1 MKPESDATALQNRN
15 QKAESRNGGQGLAA
29 AETRPHPGPPSAVAL
44 LRRTGPLPQER
55 ELTPLREGLAAG
67 ETAAAPEE
75 AHPVFRQALEIL
87 RREMPPPEARGTTP
101 GLQSPQT
108 AQDPQPE
115 PAGTSSR
122 PPPARFAS
130 APDQPMEGRPAL
142 DLPTNFTNGHESGP
156 DQPMEGRPV
165 LDSALRTPHS
175 ALATEIIPARM
186 LNEFVYCQRLFYYEF
201 VEGVFVESADTLRG
215 GAIHQRV
222 DSGSGALA
230 KATKAESRKR
240 KAEMPGPGKPKAE
253 EATAKNA
260 DALTP
265 ALSPRRGGEETTAE
279 NADKPEPETIHS
291 RSVQMG
297 SERLGVVAKMDLV
310 EVRAALADGGR
321 DHETTG
327 PRDHGAPAKGAAPA
341 NGTGDKGGDKGA
353 RPHPGP
359 LPQER
364 EADLFTQASDK
375 GPGKGADKGAD
386 KGIRNRAADG
396 TGDLLAA
403 LEVCPVD
410 YKAGAPREGEEAN
423 ELWDTDKMQLGL
435 QALILRDNGYSCN
448 EGVIYYR
455 ATKQRVRLPITC
467 ELESWVLQNVAQ
479 ARRVV
484 AGPIPAPLV
493 HSPKCVRCS
502 LAPVCLPD
510 ETRMFQVRSAEC
522 GVRSAE
528 HESAGPALAPPRRL
542 IAARDDTRALYL
554 NTQGYRVGCKDEV
567 LQVKEKDKVI
577 EEVRMRDVS
586 HVALFGNIQISTQA
600 IQSLCELEIP
610 VTYFSMG
617 GWFYGITRGHGMKN
631 VFLRMEQFRLARE
644 ETACLALARQFVHGK
659 IRNHRTLLMRNHLEP
674 PESIILKLKRA
685 SEDALSAASIQELL
699 GVEGAAASQYFGQ
712 FSGMVKVEDDLP
724 GLETRRK
731 DDRQAAFNFNFSNRN
746 RRPPTDPVNA
756 MLSLAY
762 SLLSKDCTL
771 AALAVG
777 FDPYLGFYHQPRFG
791 RPALGLDLME
801 EFRPLI
807 AESTVLSCINNRV
820 VTEKDFVRAGQA
832 VNLSAPG
839 RKRFFQTYEQR
850 MSSLITHPLFDYK
863 VSYRRA
869 LELQARLLAKTL
881 TGEIAQYL
889 PLVTR

>member
-1 MKPESDATALQNRN
+1 MDEKRPIPSEPRSTEPEEPIASRGISPGAVAGRSEGKRPPRQVTTEPKRLEIVVRVSPVEPQQSEPPKPV
-15 QKAESRNGGQGLAA
+15 AEVA
-29 AETRPHPGPPSAVAL
+29 AEPTSVLPAATEPVLTRPTGDGKVAG
-44 LRRTGPLPQER
+44 REVEPQ
-55 ELTPLREGLAAG
+55 
-67 ETAAAPEE
+67 
-75 AHPVFRQALEIL
+75 Q
-87 RREMPPPEARGTTP
+87 
-101 GLQSPQT
+101 
-108 AQDPQPE
+108 
-115 PAGTSSR
+115 
-122 PPPARFAS
+122 
-130 APDQPMEGRPAL
+130 
-142 DLPTNFTNGHESGP
+142 
-156 DQPMEGRPV
+156 
-165 LDSALRTPHS
+165 
-175 ALATEIIPARM
+175 IPARM

-222 DSGSGALA
+222 DSGSGALPAAKKKA
-230 KATKAESRKR
+230 KAEKK
-240 KAEMPGPGKPKAE
+240 
-253 EATAKNA
+253 
-260 DALTP
+260 
-265 ALSPRRGGEETTAE
+265 TAE
-279 NADKPEPETIHS
+279 DQPAATIDAPTKESEAQDTEPETIHS

-310 EVRAALADGGR
+310 EVRAALANVASD
-321 DHETTG
+321 
-327 PRDHGAPAKGAAPA
+327 
-341 NGTGDKGGDKGA
+341 
-353 RPHPGP
+353 
-359 LPQER
+359 
-364 EADLFTQASDK
+364 EAGDLFS
-375 GPGKGADKGAD
+375 
-386 KGIRNRAADG
+386 
-396 TGDLLAA
+396 A

-410 YKAGAPREGEEAN
+410 YKAGAPKEGEEAN
-423 ELWDTDKMQLGL
+423 ELWDTDRMQLGL
-435 QALILRDNGYSCN
+435 QALILRDNGYTCN

-455 ATKQRVRLPITC
+455 ATKQRVRLPITT
-467 ELESWVLQNVAQ
+467 ELENWILQNIAE
-479 ARRVV
+479 AKRVI

-510 ETRMFQVRSAEC
+510 ETRMLAQTTLKVDVSFGEKAVTPATESEDSKQV
-522 GVRSAE
+522 
-528 HESAGPALAPPRRL
+528 AGEPPRRL

-554 NTQGYRVGCKDEV
+554 NTPGYRVGCKDEV
-567 LQVKEKDKVI
+567 LVVKDKDRVI

-600 IQSLCELEIP
+600 IQSLCEQEVP

-631 VFLRMEQFRLARE
+631 VFLRMEQFRLARD
-644 ETACLALARQFVHGK
+644 ETTCLSLARQFVHGK

-674 PESIILKLKRA
+674 PEAIIGKLKRA
-685 SEDALSAASIQELL
+685 SEDALAAASIEELL
-699 GVEGAAASQYFGQ
+699 GIEGAAASQYFQQ

-724 GLETRRK
+724 GLETQRK
-731 DDRQAAFNFNFSNRN
+731 DHGQLAFNFNFSNRN

-762 SLLSKDCTL
+762 SMLSKDCTL

-832 VNLSAPG
+832 VNLTAPG

-869 LELQARLLAKTL
+869 LELQVRLLAKTL
-881 TGEIAQYL
+881 TGEIAEYI
-889 PLVTR
+889 PLMTR

>member
-1 MKPESDATALQNRN
+1 MP
-15 QKAESRNGGQGLAA
+15 
-29 AETRPHPGPPSAVAL
+29 PG
-44 LRRTGPLPQER
+44 
-55 ELTPLREGLAAG
+55 G
-67 ETAAAPEE
+67 ETVGAAPQSESVVISPGQLSS
-75 AHPVFRQALEIL
+75 PVV
-87 RREMPPPEARGTTP
+87 
-101 GLQSPQT
+101 SPASNID
-108 AQDPQPE
+108 AQ
-115 PAGTSSR
+115 
-122 PPPARFAS
+122 
-130 APDQPMEGRPAL
+130 
-142 DLPTNFTNGHESGP
+142 
-156 DQPMEGRPV
+156 
-165 LDSALRTPHS
+165 RTE
-175 ALATEIIPARM
+175 TIPARM

-201 VEGVFVESADTLRG
+201 VEGVFVESVDTLRG

-222 DSGSGALA
+222 DSGSGALPAA
-230 KATKAESRKR
+230 KK
-240 KAEMPGPGKPKAE
+240 KPKAE
-253 EATAKNA
+253 KRKVEDETAAPAAATSKEPETQNAEA
-260 DALTP
+260 
-265 ALSPRRGGEETTAE
+265 
-279 NADKPEPETIHS
+279 ETIHS

-310 EVRAALADGGR
+310 ESKADT
-321 DHETTG
+321 E
-327 PRDHGAPAKGAAPA
+327 
-341 NGTGDKGGDKGA
+341 
-353 RPHPGP
+353 
-359 LPQER
+359 
-364 EADLFTQASDK
+364 
-375 GPGKGADKGAD
+375 
-386 KGIRNRAADG
+386 
-396 TGDLLAA
+396 DLLTA

-410 YKAGAPREGEEAN
+410 YKAGAPKEGEEAN

-435 QALILRDNGYSCN
+435 QALILRDNGYTCN

-455 ATKQRVRLPITC
+455 ATKQRVRLPITP
-467 ELESWVLQNVAQ
+467 ELENWILQNIAE
-479 ARRVV
+479 AKRIIT
-484 AGPIPAPLV
+484 GPIPAPLI

-510 ETRMFQVRSAEC
+510 ETRMLAQTPLEGDANVAEKPGEVSAEDPQ
-522 GVRSAE
+522 RA
-528 HESAGPALAPPRRL
+528 AGDPPRRL

-567 LQVKEKDKVI
+567 LVVKEKDRVV

-586 HVALFGNIQISTQA
+586 HVALFGNVQISTQA
-600 IQSLCELEIP
+600 IQSLCEQEVP

-617 GWFYGITRGHGMKN
+617 GWFYGITRGHAMKN
-631 VFLRMEQFRLARE
+631 VFLRMEQFRLARD
-644 ETACLALARQFVHGK
+644 ETKCLSLARQFVHGK

-674 PESIILKLKRA
+674 PEAIIGKLKRA
-685 SEDALSAASIQELL
+685 SEDALAAASIEMLL
-699 GVEGAAASQYFGQ
+699 GIEGAAASQYFQQ

-724 GLETRRK
+724 GLEMPGNDTK
-731 DDRQAAFNFNFSNRN
+731 QLAFNFNFTNRN

-762 SLLSKDCTL
+762 SMLAKDCTL

-832 VNLSAPG
+832 VNLTAPG

-869 LELQARLLAKTL
+869 LELQARLLAKSL
-881 TGEIAQYL
+881 TAEILEYI
-889 PLVTR
+889 PLMTR

>member
-1 MKPESDATALQNRN
+1 MNDQDPPTPTENRVDETEMTPPLRQDDSGATISNRDQKNAKVSASHRSGGDAAIPLLPLFPPVQNQSSSERLAGTDSPYLGPDGSAGALPYLPRP
-15 QKAESRNGGQGLAA
+15 AESKKVEIVVRIESTDPKPGDPTGTLAENKPSLTISA
-29 AETRPHPGPPSAVAL
+29 FSLQPSA
-44 LRRTGPLPQER
+44 LPPTS
-55 ELTPLREGLAAG
+55 L
-67 ETAAAPEE
+67 
-75 AHPVFRQALEIL
+75 
-87 RREMPPPEARGTTP
+87 PPPLQPSRARED
-101 GLQSPQT
+101 SPQ
-108 AQDPQPE
+108 Q
-115 PAGTSSR
+115 
-122 PPPARFAS
+122 
-130 APDQPMEGRPAL
+130 
-142 DLPTNFTNGHESGP
+142 
-156 DQPMEGRPV
+156 
-165 LDSALRTPHS
+165 
-175 ALATEIIPARM
+175 IPARM
-186 LNEFVYCQRLFYYEF
+186 MNEFVYCQRLFY
-201 VEGVFVESADTLRG
+201 TLRG
-215 GAIHQRV
+215 AAIHQRV
-222 DSGSGALA
+222 DSGTGALPKA
-230 KATKAESRKR
+230 KKKAEAEKAKEEMGAALNPTARSGVSRPTLDSEPNSSVSI
-240 KAEMPGPGKPKAE
+240 A
-253 EATAKNA
+253 
-260 DALTP
+260 
-265 ALSPRRGGEETTAE
+265 
-279 NADKPEPETIHS
+279 PEPEIIHS

-310 EVRAALADGGR
+310 EVRAA
-321 DHETTG
+321 
-327 PRDHGAPAKGAAPA
+327 PA
-341 NGTGDKGGDKGA
+341 NANDATV
-353 RPHPGP
+353 
-359 LPQER
+359 
-364 EADLFTQASDK
+364 DLFT
-375 GPGKGADKGAD
+375 
-386 KGIRNRAADG
+386 
-396 TGDLLAA
+396 A

-410 YKAGAPREGEEAN
+410 YKAGAPKEGAEGAGRAGLN

-435 QALILRDNGYSCN
+435 QALILRDNGYNCT

-455 ATKQRVRLPITC
+455 ATKQRVRLPITA
-467 ELESWVLQNVAQ
+467 ELETWILQEIAD
-479 ARRVV
+479 AKRVITE
-484 AGPIPAPLV
+484 PIPAPLV

-510 ETRMFQVRSAEC
+510 ETRMLERGRACHSVRADGASDEKT
-522 GVRSAE
+522 GS
-528 HESAGPALAPPRRL
+528 SPPSSDSAPPRRL
-542 IAARDDTRALYL
+542 IAARDDTRPLYL

-567 LQVKEKDKVI
+567 LQVKDKDRLV

-600 IQSLCELEIP
+600 IQSLCEQEVP

-631 VFLRMEQFRLARE
+631 VFLRMEQFRLARDE
-644 ETACLALARQFVHGK
+644 MTCLSLARQFVHGK

-674 PESIILKLKRA
+674 PEPIILKLKRA
-685 SEDALSAASIQELL
+685 SEDALAAGSIETLL
-699 GVEGAAASQYFGQ
+699 GIEGAAASQYFQQ

-724 GLETRRK
+724 GLETLDK
-731 DDRQAAFNFNFSNRN
+731 NEKQLAFNFNFSHRN

-762 SLLSKDCTL
+762 SMLSKDCTL

-777 FDPYLGFYHQPRFG
+777 FDPYVGFYHQPRFG

-881 TGEIAQYL
+881 TGEIAGYI
-889 PLVTR
+889 PLMTR

>member
-1 MKPESDATALQNRN
+1 MKPESQAPSPPSPPPAPSPSLPSLPSV
-15 QKAESRNGGQGLAA
+15 KPVGVSRPSPLDPRPSSPPA
-29 AETRPHPGPPSAVAL
+29 AETG
-44 LRRTGPLPQER
+44 
-55 ELTPLREGLAAG
+55 
-67 ETAAAPEE
+67 AAPEQ
-75 AHPVFRQALEIL
+75 AHPVFQQALEIL
-87 RREMPPPEARGTTP
+87 RREMPASPTRCAGTP
-101 GLQSPQT
+101 G
-108 AQDPQPE
+108 
-115 PAGTSSR
+115 
-122 PPPARFAS
+122 
-130 APDQPMEGRPAL
+130 QPMEGGRA
-142 DLPTNFTNGHESGP
+142 
-156 DQPMEGRPV
+156 EGVPP
-165 LDSALRTPHS
+165 LCTPHP
-175 ALATEIIPARM
+175 ALATEVIPARM

-222 DSGSGALA
+222 DSGNGALPA
-230 KATKAESRKR
+230 AKR
-240 KAEMPGPGKPKAE
+240 KLEAGKPKAE
-253 EATAKNA
+253 EKAAAVESVSKDPRPERRLQPAAQGKAA
-260 DALTP
+260 DAASVSKEP
-265 ALSPRRGGEETTAE
+265 EAQEA
-279 NADKPEPETIHS
+279 EPETIHS

-297 SERLGVVAKMDLV
+297 SDRLGVVAKMDLV
-310 EVRAALADGGR
+310 EVRAGLAT
-321 DHETTG
+321 EAVLATG
-327 PRDHGAPAKGAAPA
+327 AGLAAGAAPA
-341 NGTGDKGGDKGA
+341 NATPVAAPRQSAANKGLA
-353 RPHPGP
+353 T
-359 LPQER
+359 
-364 EADLFTQASDK
+364 EAA
-375 GPGKGADKGAD
+375 PP
-386 KGIRNRAADG
+386 NVPADG
-396 TGDLLAA
+396 TGDLFTA

-410 YKAGAPREGEEAN
+410 YKAGAPKEGEEAN

-435 QALILRDNGYSCN
+435 QALILRDNGYTCN

-455 ATKQRVRLPITC
+455 ATKQRVRLPITP
-467 ELESWVLQNVAQ
+467 ELEHWILRNVAQ
-479 ARRVV
+479 ARRAI

-510 ETRMFQVRSAEC
+510 ETRMLAQVEQAS
-522 GVRSAE
+522 SL
-528 HESAGPALAPPRRL
+528 PALSPLSPTLNPNPNPNPPPPESPTLSSQLSALNPPPAPTLAASPDPPAAPRRL
-542 IAARDDTRALYL
+542 IAPRDDTRPLYL

-567 LQVKEKDKVI
+567 LQVKEKDRVI

-600 IQSLCELEIP
+600 IQSLCEQEVP

-617 GWFYGITRGHGMKN
+617 GWFYGITRGHAMKN
-631 VFLRMEQFRLARE
+631 VFLRMEQFRLARD
-644 ETACLALARQFVHGK
+644 ETTCLSLARQFVHGK
-659 IRNHRTLLMRNHLEP
+659 VRNHRTLLMRNHLEP
-674 PESIILKLKRA
+674 PEAIIMKLKRA
-685 SEDALSAASIQELL
+685 SEDALAAASTEELL
-699 GVEGAAASQYFGQ
+699 GIEGAAASQYFQQ

-724 GLETRRK
+724 GIQTQRQ
-731 DDRQAAFNFNFSNRN
+731 DARQAAFNFNFSNRN

-762 SLLSKDCTL
+762 SLLAKDCTL

-807 AESTVLSCINNRV
+807 AESTVLSCINHRV

-832 VNLSAPG
+832 VNLTAPG

-881 TGEIAQYL
+881 TGEIAQYI
-889 PLVTR
+889 PLMTR

>member
-1 MKPESDATALQNRN
+1 MDEKRPIPSEPRSTEPETPIAPRGISPGP
-15 QKAESRNGGQGLAA
+15 GGARSGGLATRGQPRQTATEPQRLEIVVRVSPVEPQQSEPPKPVAEVA
-29 AETRPHPGPPSAVAL
+29 AEPTSVLPAATEPVLTRPAGDGKVA
-44 LRRTGPLPQER
+44 GCEVEPQ
-55 ELTPLREGLAAG
+55 
-67 ETAAAPEE
+67 
-75 AHPVFRQALEIL
+75 Q
-87 RREMPPPEARGTTP
+87 
-101 GLQSPQT
+101 
-108 AQDPQPE
+108 
-115 PAGTSSR
+115 
-122 PPPARFAS
+122 
-130 APDQPMEGRPAL
+130 
-142 DLPTNFTNGHESGP
+142 
-156 DQPMEGRPV
+156 
-165 LDSALRTPHS
+165 
-175 ALATEIIPARM
+175 IPARM

-222 DSGSGALA
+222 DSGSGALPAAKKKA
-230 KATKAESRKR
+230 KAEKK
-240 KAEMPGPGKPKAE
+240 
-253 EATAKNA
+253 
-260 DALTP
+260 
-265 ALSPRRGGEETTAE
+265 TAE
-279 NADKPEPETIHS
+279 DQPAATIDAPTKESEAQDTEPETIHS

-310 EVRAALADGGR
+310 ESKAQK
-321 DHETTG
+321 E
-327 PRDHGAPAKGAAPA
+327 
-341 NGTGDKGGDKGA
+341 
-353 RPHPGP
+353 
-359 LPQER
+359 
-364 EADLFTQASDK
+364 
-375 GPGKGADKGAD
+375 
-386 KGIRNRAADG
+386 
-396 TGDLLAA
+396 DLLAA

-410 YKAGAPREGEEAN
+410 YKAGAPKEGEEAN
-423 ELWDTDKMQLGL
+423 ELWDTDRMQLGL
-435 QALILRDNGYSCN
+435 QALILRDNGYTCN

-455 ATKQRVRLPITC
+455 ATKQRVRLPITP
-467 ELESWVLQNVAQ
+467 ELENWILQNIVEAK
-479 ARRVV
+479 RVIT
-484 AGPIPAPLV
+484 GPIPAPLV

-510 ETRMFQVRSAEC
+510 ETRMLAQTTLKVDVSVEEKAGTPATESEDSRQV
-522 GVRSAE
+522 
-528 HESAGPALAPPRRL
+528 AGEPPRRL

-554 NTQGYRVGCKDEV
+554 NTPGYRVGCKDEV
-567 LQVKEKDKVI
+567 LVVKDKDRVI

-600 IQSLCELEIP
+600 IQSLCEQEVP

-631 VFLRMEQFRLARE
+631 VFLRMEQFRLARD
-644 ETACLALARQFVHGK
+644 ETTCLSLARQFVHGK

-674 PESIILKLKRA
+674 PEVIIGKLKRA
-685 SEDALSAASIQELL
+685 SEDALTAGSIEELL
-699 GVEGAAASQYFGQ
+699 GIEGAAASQYFQQ

-724 GLETRRK
+724 GLETQRK
-731 DDRQAAFNFNFSNRN
+731 DHGQLAFNFNFSNRN

-762 SLLSKDCTL
+762 SMLSKDCTL

-881 TGEIAQYL
+881 TGEIAEYI
-889 PLVTR
+889 PLMTR